1 MTTAH
6 QTIPPQWA
14 WHYRALGRIR
24 DELLL
29 KHEDH
34 TQLIRTVREQ
44 GGEDTV
50 DVANQ
55 QLASTT
61 LLAEIRFEEAELAE
75 VNAALQRI
83 RDGNYGI
90 CEITGRPISAARL
103 RAIPWTRLSHRAAL
117 ECGPGYRGVPS
128 APLK

>member
-1 MTTAH
+1 MNPTVKSH
-6 QTIPPQWA
+6 PKWA
-14 WHYRALGRIR
+14 WHDRALRRIR
-24 DELLL
+24 DDLLRQ
-29 KHEDH
+29 HEDH

-50 DVANQ
+50 DLANQ

-83 RDGNYGI
+83 RDGSYGI
-90 CEITGRPISAARL
+90 CEVTGRPISAARL
-103 RAIPWTRLSHRAAL
+103 RAIPWTRLSRRAAAL
-117 ECGPGYRGVPS
+117 GGASSRG
-128 APLK
+128 APTAPWK